1 MDRRRV
7 LVVYGTRPEAV
18 KLAPVV
24 LALSGDEAFDPVVCV
39 TGQHRD
45 LVQEVHDAFG
55 ITPDVDLA
63 IQRDRQSLTHI
74 TTTVLERL
82 EPVLAERQPAAVVV
96 QGDTSS
102 AFAAALAAF
111 YHRVPVAHV
120 EAGLRTH
127 DLAAPFPEEANR
139 RLIAQ
144 VGALHLA
151 PTPAARANLLAEG
164 IGAERI
170 VVTGNTGIDA
180 LHHVAA
186 GLPPADGG
194 GRLVLVTAHRR
205 ESWDGGLAAVGR
217 AVRRLADAHDDTT
230 FVFALHPN
238 PIAREAVLPAVD
250 GHPRITVT
258 DALPYRDFVA
268 LLARAHVALTDSG
281 GVQEEAP
288 SLGTPVLVTRDRTER
303 AEAIHAGVARL
314 VGTDEERVVAEV
326 GALLDDADAHARM
339 ATVANPYGDG
349 RAAARCVAALR
360 WVLLGDARPEE
371 FAP

>member
-1 MDRRRV
+1 M
-7 LVVYGTRPEAV
+7 
-18 KLAPVV
+18 V
-24 LALSGDEAFDPVVCV
+24 LALQADASFAPVVCV

-55 ITPDVDLA
+55 IAPDIDLA
-63 IQRDRQSLTHI
+63 VQRDRQSLTHI
-74 TTTVLERL
+74 TTTVLDRL
-82 EPVLAERQPAAVVV
+82 DPVLAEHQPAAVVV

-111 YHRVPVAHV
+111 YRRVPVAHV

-127 DLAAPFPEEANR
+127 DLTAPFPEEANR

-144 VGALHLA
+144 VCSLHLA

-164 IGAERI
+164 IDAERI

-180 LHHVAA
+180 LQHVAA
-186 GLPPADGG
+186 GLAPSEDGR
-194 GRLVLVTAHRR
+194 RLVLVTAHRR
-205 ESWDGGLAAVGR
+205 ESWGVGLAAVAR

-238 PIAREAVLPAVD
+238 PIAREAVLPAIG
-250 GHPRITVT
+250 GHPRIRVT
-258 DALPYRDFVA
+258 DAVPYREFVA

-288 SLGTPVLVTRDRTER
+288 SLGTPVLVTRDVTER

-314 VGTDEERVVAEV
+314 VGTDEERVVDEV
-326 GALLDDADAHARM
+326 ATLLDDAGAHARM

-349 RAAARCVAALR
+349 RAAGRCVAALR
-360 WVLLGDARPEE
+360 WALLGDPRPEE